1 MDILL
6 LDMHQDTGDTT
17 FKANQKINHNLAQL
31 NPNIRLLPESI
42 NDPDVNGMPF
52 LKYLSLVN
60 KTIHHNSLL
69 IGFDYPL
76 REKNSAPAHQVVEEV
91 YKPIAEYFE
100 KLAAK

>member
-17 FKANQKINHNLAQL
+17 FKANQKINHNLAQI
-31 NPNIRLLPESI
+31 NPNIRLLPESA

-76 REKNSAPAHQVVEEV
+76 LEKNFAFAHQAAIKV

>member
-6 LDMHQDTGDTT
+6 LDMDQDTGDTT

-31 NPNIRLLPESI
+31 NPNIRLLPESV

-52 LKYLSLVN
+52 SGYSNLVN
-60 KTIHHNSLL
+60 ETIHHNSLL

-100 KLAAK
+100 KLAAN